1 GDLRVKNNTLIVHL
15 PTYHFH
21 IFKSAHFH
29 IPHYLPSQQNRKKMK
44 ELILEAWNN
53 RELLKDNKYMDAIR
67 NVIEEVDKGRLRV
80 ASPSAEGWTVNE
92 WVKQAILLYFGI
104 QQMQTWN
111 IEPFEFYDK
120 MLLKKNYKDLGV
132 RAVPHAVARYGAY
145 IAKNVVLMP
154 SYVNIGAYVDEGT
167 MVDTWATV
175 GSCAQIG
182 KGVHLSGGVGVGGVL
197 EPLQASPVIIEDGC
211 FIGSRCIVVE
221 GVIIEKEAVLGA
233 NVVLTQS
240 TKIIDVSGS
249 EPKEMKGR
257 VPARSVVIPGSYTK
271 KFPAGEYGVG
281 CALIIGQRKPST
293 DLKTSLNDAL
303 RDFNVSV

>member
-1 GDLRVKNNTLIVHL
+1 
-15 PTYHFH
+15 
-21 IFKSAHFH
+21 
-29 IPHYLPSQQNRKKMK
+29 MK
-44 ELILEAWNN
+44 DLILEAWSN
-53 RELLKDNKYMDAIR
+53 RELLKDTKYSDAVKA
-67 NVIEEVDKGRLRV
+67 VIEEVDKGRLRT
-80 ASPSAEGWTVNE
+80 ASPTESGWQVNE
-92 WVKQAILLYFGI
+92 WVKQAILMYFGI
-104 QQMQTWN
+104 QQMETYTLP
-111 IEPFEFYDK
+111 PFEFYDK
-120 MLLKKNYKDLGV
+120 MKLKSDYASLGV

-145 IAKNVVLMP
+145 LAKNVVLMP

-182 KGVHLSGGVGVGGVL
+182 KGVHLSGGVGIGGVL

-221 GVIIEKEAVLGA
+221 GVIVEKEAVLGA

-249 EPKEMKGR
+249 TAIEMKGK

-271 KFPAGEYGVG
+271 KFPAGEFGVG
-281 CALIIGQRKPST
+281 CALIIGQRKAST

>member
-1 GDLRVKNNTLIVHL
+1 MELKNKI
-15 PTYHFH
+15 
-21 IFKSAHFH
+21 
-29 IPHYLPSQQNRKKMK
+29 
-44 ELILEAWNN
+44 EAAFAD
-53 RELLKDNKYMDAIR
+53 RSLLKEPDYSAAVNA
-67 NVIEEVDKGRLRV
+67 VIEEVDKGRLRV
-80 ASPSAEGWTVNE
+80 AEPINGKWVVNE

-104 QQMQTWN
+104 QPMQTWDLA
-111 IEPFEFYDK
+111 PFEFHDK
-120 MLLKKNYKDLGV
+120 MLLKSNYAALGV

-145 IAKNVVLMP
+145 LAKNVVLMP
-154 SYVNIGAYVDEGT
+154 SYVNIGAFVDEGT

-182 KGVHLSGGVGVGGVL
+182 KGVHLSGGVGIGGVL

-221 GVIIEKEAVLGA
+221 GVYVEKEAVLGA

-240 TKIIDVSGS
+240 TKIIDVSGATPI
-249 EPKEMKGR
+249 EYKGR
-257 VPARSVVIPGSYTK
+257 VPARSVVIPGSYRKT
-271 KFPAGEYGVG
+271 FPAGDYQVS

-303 RDFNVSV
+303 RDFNVAV

>member
-1 GDLRVKNNTLIVHL
+1 MELRSLIQ
-15 PTYHFH
+15 T
-21 IFKSAHFH
+21 
-29 IPHYLPSQQNRKKMK
+29 
-44 ELILEAWNN
+44 AWNN
-53 RELLKDNKYMDAIR
+53 RELLKDNTYADAVR
-67 NVIEEVDKGRLRV
+67 AVIEEVDKGRLRV
-80 ASPSAEGWTVNE
+80 ASPGENGWVVNE
-92 WVKQAILLYFGI
+92 WVKQAILMYFAI
-104 QQMQTWN
+104 QPMQTWQ

-120 MLLKKNYKDLGV
+120 MLLKHDYQSLGV

-145 IAKNVVLMP
+145 LAKNVVLMP

-182 KGVHLSGGVGVGGVL
+182 KGVHLSGGVGIGGVL

-221 GVIIEKEAVLGA
+221 GVIVEKEAVLGA

-240 TKIIDVSGS
+240 TKIIDVSGDAPV
-249 EPKEMKGR
+249 EYRGR
-257 VPARSVVIPGSYTK
+257 VPARSVVIPGTYPK
-271 KFPAGEYGVG
+271 KFPAGEYQVG